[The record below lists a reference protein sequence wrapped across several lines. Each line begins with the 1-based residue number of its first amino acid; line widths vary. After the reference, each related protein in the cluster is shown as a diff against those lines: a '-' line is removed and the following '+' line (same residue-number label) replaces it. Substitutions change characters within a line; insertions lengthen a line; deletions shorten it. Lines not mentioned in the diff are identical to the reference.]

1 MMSALTSKVAVITGG
16 SSGIGLATAWA
27 FIAEGAVAVS
37 ADVNAPEDEQIDFVK
52 TDVTDPAS
60 LKHMVDTIVAKYG
73 HIDALVANAG
83 VAEEKA
89 DVADLN
95 EANWQKVID
104 IDLTG
109 VVLTNKYVVQQ
120 MAKQDSGG
128 SVVNMSS
135 IFGVVGGPKSQAYS
149 AAKAGVA
156 NYTKSQAVTYA
167 TRGIRFNAVAPG
179 YVNTPLL
186 KTLPKET
193 TDAMVGKMPIG
204 RLAEPEE
211 IANVIVFL
219 SSAKA
224 SFVTGAVV
232 SVDGGYTAL

>member
-1 MMSALTSKVAVITGG
+1 MSALTSKVAVITGG

-27 FIAEGAVAVS
+27 FIAEGAFAIS
-37 ADVNAPEDEQIDFVK
+37 ADINAPADDQIDFVK
-52 TDVTDPAS
+52 TDVTDPDS
-60 LKHMVDTIVAKYG
+60 LKHMVDTVVAKYG

-89 DVADLN
+89 DVADLD

-120 MAKQDSGG
+120 MAKQDTGG

-135 IFGVVGGPKSQAYS
+135 ILGVVGGPKSQAYS

-156 NYTKSQAVTYA
+156 NFTKSQAVTYA
-167 TRGIRFNAVAPG
+167 SRNIRFNSVAPG

-186 KTLPKET
+186 KTLPRET

-224 SFVTGAVV
+224 SFVTGVIV
-232 SVDGGYTAL
+232 SVDGGYTAQ

>member
-1 MMSALTSKVAVITGG
+1 MSALTSKVAVITGG

-27 FIAEGAVAVS
+27 FIAEGAFAIS
-37 ADVNAPEDEQIDFVK
+37 ADINAPADDQIDFVK
-52 TDVTDPAS
+52 TDVTDPDS
-60 LKHMVDTIVAKYG
+60 LKHMVDTVVAKYG

-89 DVADLN
+89 DVADLD

-120 MAKQDSGG
+120 MAKQDTGG

-135 IFGVVGGPKSQAYS
+135 ILGVVGGPKSQAYS

-156 NYTKSQAVTYA
+156 NFTKSQAVTYA
-167 TRGIRFNAVAPG
+167 SRNIRFNAVAPG

-186 KTLPKET
+186 KTLPKAT

-224 SFVTGAVV
+224 SFVTGAIV
-232 SVDGGYTAL
+232 SVDGGYTAQ

>member
-1 MMSALTSKVAVITGG
+1 MSALTSKVAVITGG

-135 IFGVVGGPKSQAYS
+135 ILGVVGGPKSQAYS